1 MTESYTDSSIPNTT
15 KSKVFVDLG
24 TFTLTTSKCT
34 TINSG
39 HAMEIKNGTL
49 TCTTTTFKVLGTL
62 DIKGGTYETTIS
74 AGHVVSVGSSTVRGG
89 NLRMTGGKLTTST
102 VSGHSTLIVEYGGMA
117 SIENATVENKAANGS
132 AVTVKD
138 NAYKVYFKNNAII
151 SASHAQAVY
160 IGQGSN
166 IFVYALKGSTITGT
180 SHSIGITQGYLCLS
194 NQTTL
199 RSSTASGDA
208 SVYVA
213 SPGKMMGVNKGK
225 CKDNL

>member
-1 MTESYTDSSIPNTT
+1 MPILNGEFEYRGYTSDKEVKVSEYDKDMNTAT
-15 KSKVFVDLG
+15 PYILD
-24 TFTLTTSKCT
+24 
-34 TINSG
+34 
-39 HAMEIKNGTL
+39 
-49 TCTTTTFKVLGTL
+49 TL
-62 DIKGGTYETTIS
+62 DLTWDDEGK
-74 AGHVVSVGSSTVRGG
+74 VSEVA
-89 NLRMTGGKLTTST
+89 MTST
-102 VSGHSTLIVEYGGMA
+102 DPKL
-117 SIENATVENKAANGS
+117 ENATVENKAANGS
-132 AVTVKD
+132 AVTIKD

-151 SASHAQAVY
+151 SASHDQAIY

-199 RSSTASGDA
+199 KSSTASGDA